1 MYLSG
6 NLARSTTSNQQI
18 KWWLDNKG
26 EEKPGVTPANNYLA
40 KKPVRTHIYS
50 REEIEAY
57 TEEKLR
63 YVLDIDEKKDFLDI
77 IKLALALKSSDSL
90 AENQAESEWNPST
103 WIVRT
108 GHTLLRPRVGKS
120 FLFGRSWL

>member
-1 MYLSG
+1 MERTLQPPRATLHVLHAGWLFMLIMVIS
-6 NLARSTTSNQQI
+6 NATPTTNGRPS
-18 KWWLDNKG
+18 L
-26 EEKPGVTPANNYLA
+26 VL
-40 KKPVRTHIYS
+40 
-50 REEIEAY
+50 
-57 TEEKLR
+57 